1 MKQHSLNVF
10 IQLLHINVNALEVR
24 IKVFFKDK
32 NFEFSKQLFYKDINE
47 KNILKKF
54 NRYANIRLGFKAC

>member
-32 NFEFSKQLFYKDINE
+32 NLNFLNSYFTKTLMKRIFLISFTDTHTLD
-47 KNILKKF
+47 
-54 NRYANIRLGFKAC
+54 